1 MALFVQFEFS
11 LIASNHVNK
20 NDEVLIGV
28 YTIVTELQM
37 KEEFTVPGDSEKS
50 SSNVWQSHYEG
61 LSK

>member
-1 MALFVQFEFS
+1 MALFVQFEFD

-20 NDEVLIGV
+20 DDEVLIGV
-28 YTIVTELQM
+28 YTIVTEIQR
-37 KEEFTVPGDSEKS
+37 KEEFTVPGDSEKA